1 MVKKRRNMLIAG
13 LCAFLL
19 LVGLGGVYLYEER
32 AINISMVDCEP
43 KEGMLLAYIDGKPY
57 YFDTVLVK
65 KYQVDIVDPDLK

>member
-13 LCAFLL
+13 LCAFLF

-57 YFDTVLVK
+57 YLTLLWSK
-65 KYQVDIVDPDLK
+65 NIRWILSTRI